1 MAPCPFFVA
10 LPSVIYNL
18 CSNALCDGGA
28 SLNDVLQDFCCI
40 IKYIRKSPLRSRMF
54 QGSQARMASEDQA
67 TDAQA
72 TLKLIYYCEVRW
84 LSRGLT
90 GDKFYSLYE
99 VIVIFLK
106 KQKLPPKAATIFQRI
121 KSLM

>member
-10 LPSVIYNL
+10 LRLVIYNL

-28 SLNDVLQDFCCI
+28 SLIDVLQDFCSI

-72 TLKLIYYCEVRW
+72 TLKLIYV
-84 LSRGLT
+84 LL
-90 GDKFYSLYE
+90 
-99 VIVIFLK
+99 
-106 KQKLPPKAATIFQRI
+106 
-121 KSLM
+121 